1 MPPDFDEIH
10 NINDKFQT
18 QLLNEIENKQTNRKL
33 LHLIPFQQYNVSLPF
48 SNNSYE
54 TNVK

>member
-1 MPPDFDEIH
+1 MPPDFYKIR